1 MQDSTEG
8 KKTKK
13 TTEPTTMNWWTQMFC
28 ATKREAEFMFDWSS
42 WMIANGEKRHV
53 TFPNKTSA
61 ICGSHLVPWCMQ
73 WVDSG
78 KSLCIKTECKLLSD
92 AAWHGSIFIT
102 TVMWTCELR
111 WTKRLPVLAKNKA
124 SYFIYLTDAGL
135 FDNSVCSIHC
145 NQDCEQSV
153 LTIWFLGMPQ
163 NITLLLPFYHYDSS
177 PIRY

>member
-1 MQDSTEG
+1 
-8 KKTKK
+8 
-13 TTEPTTMNWWTQMFC
+13 MNWCTQMFC

-73 WVDSG
+73 RVDSG

-124 SYFIYLTDAGL
+124 SYFIYFIHLFNRCRTLWQLGL
-135 FDNSVCSIHC
+135 FHSLQPGLWAISSNNLVFRYATKYHSSA
-145 NQDCEQSV
+145 
-153 LTIWFLGMPQ
+153 P
-163 NITLLLPFYHYDSS
+163 LLSLRLKSY
-177 PIRY
+177 